1 MPTYDYRCKKCNKSF
16 EYFQKMSDELLTVC
30 DDCGGDLKRLI
41 GSGLTPI
48 FKGNGFYQT
57 DYKNNGNSNKGT
69 EKKTKQI
76 STNKENK
83 KTENKVQKK
92 SA

>member
-1 MPTYDYRCKKCNKSF
+1 MPTYDYKCTKCNKSF
-16 EYFQKMSDELLTVC
+16 EYFQKMSDEPLKVC

-48 FKGNGFYQT
+48 FKGHGFYQT
-57 DYKNNGNSNKGT
+57 DYKKNGNSNKGG
-69 EKKTKQI
+69 ENKSEQESI
-76 STNKENK
+76 GKENK
-83 KTENKVQKK
+83 KTENKFQKK

>member
-1 MPTYDYRCKKCNKSF
+1 MPTYDYKCTKCNKSF
-16 EYFQKMSDELLTVC
+16 EYFQKMSDEPLKVC

-57 DYKNNGNSNKGT
+57 DYKNNGNSKKGA
-69 EKKTKQI
+69 ESKTKQKSI
-76 STNKENK
+76 SKENK
-83 KTENKVQKK
+83 KTENKIQKR